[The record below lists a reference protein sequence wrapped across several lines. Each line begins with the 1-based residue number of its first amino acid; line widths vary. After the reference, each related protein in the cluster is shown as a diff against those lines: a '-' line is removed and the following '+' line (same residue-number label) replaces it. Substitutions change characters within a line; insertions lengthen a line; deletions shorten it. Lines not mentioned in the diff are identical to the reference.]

1 MMCEDINECSLNP
14 SLCGPGRCV
23 NTPGGY
29 ECQCPRDYMLAPD
42 GQQCVDMRK
51 EMCFMRFSPE
61 DNSCSAPM
69 SQPQTRL
76 VCCCSM
82 GAGWGRQC
90 EQCPPASSSEYT
102 ELCGGG
108 GPGQI
113 VDPITGDL
121 TEIDECKMMQVG
133 GQIFLCYDP
142 HINIV
147 MSLCQG
153 ICQHGTCMNTLGSYR
168 CDCEP
173 GYTHDEDSHQVR
185 SGDQYLAVPD

>member
-51 EMCFMRFSPE
+51 EVCFMKYSR
-61 DNSCSAPM
+61 DNCSAPM

-90 EQCPPASSSEYT
+90 EQCPPASSSAYT

-121 TEIDECKMMQVG
+121 TEIDECKMM
-133 GQIFLCYDP
+133 
-142 HINIV
+142 
-147 MSLCQG
+147 QG

-185 SGDQYLAVPD
+185 RVDSCYSA

>member
-1 MMCEDINECSLNP
+1 MCRNPALVLQSMMCEDINECTLNP

-23 NTPGGY
+23 NTAGGY

-51 EMCFMRFSPE
+51 EVCFMKFSRE
-61 DNSCSAPM
+61 NCSAPM

-90 EQCPPASSSEYT
+90 EQCPTASSSAYT

-133 GQIFLCYDP
+133 TSCLWQPYS
-142 HINIV
+142 V
-147 MSLCQG
+147 SL
-153 ICQHGTCMNTLGSYR
+153 
-168 CDCEP
+168 
-173 GYTHDEDSHQVR
+173 
-185 SGDQYLAVPD
+185 SGDLPARDLYEHPGQLQV

>member
-1 MMCEDINECSLNP
+1 MMCEDVDECSLA
-14 SLCGPGRCV
+14 SDLCRPGRCV
-23 NTPGGY
+23 NTDGGY

-42 GQQCVDMRK
+42 GNECVDMRK
-51 EMCFMRFSPE
+51 ELCYMGYSQ
-61 DNSCSAPM
+61 DNCSAPM
-69 SQPQTRL
+69 SQPQTRM

-90 EQCPPASSSEYT
+90 EQCPAASSPAYT

-133 GQIFLCYDP
+133 RSCLSLS
-142 HINIV
+142 HTNI
-147 MSLCQG
+147 G
-153 ICQHGTCMNTLGSYR
+153 
-168 CDCEP
+168 
-173 GYTHDEDSHQVR
+173 
-185 SGDQYLAVPD
+185 GDDRASASTGPA